1 MHVLLLIMVL
11 VFSDTVH
18 SIPDRLIVATKE
30 AAPFSFKG
38 PDQRWEGISI
48 ELWEEIARRQGWEY
62 EYRVMGLEEMLQAL
76 ESGSI
81 DLGVAALT
89 ITAEREA
96 GFDFSHAFHTSGLG
110 IAVPAGKGGGLFRSL
125 TRLISIEFLEAV
137 AALAVLLLLV
147 GFLVW
152 LLERR
157 RNPEQFGGSAAAGI
171 GAGFWWSAV
180 TMTTVGYGDKAPQ
193 TFWGR
198 FLGLIWMFMAII
210 IISSFTAAIASA
222 LTVNQLQSDIQN
234 PEDLRRVRVATL
246 HGSTAEAYLSRNR
259 IVHTGY
265 DRPLEALQALNS
277 GAADAMVYD
286 QPILRYLIKE
296 HFSGRLEILSFTF
309 SRQDYGIGLPS
320 GSPLRESL
328 NQALLEIIRDP
339 QWNAVLQKYTGERQ

>member
-1 MHVLLLIMVL
+1 MRLLMLTLIL
-11 VFSDTVH
+11 VFLNPAYST
-18 SIPDRLIVATKE
+18 PDRLIVATKE
-30 AAPFSFKG
+30 AAPFSLKG
-38 PDQRWEGISI
+38 TDQRWEGISI
-48 ELWEEIARRQGWEY
+48 ELWEEIARHQGWEY
-62 EYRVMGLEEMLQAL
+62 EYREMGLEEMLRAL
-76 ESGSI
+76 EAGSI
-81 DLGVAALT
+81 DLAAAALT

-137 AALAVLLLLV
+137 AALSVVLLLV

-152 LLERR
+152 LFERK

-234 PEDLRRVRVATL
+234 PDDLRRVSVATL
-246 HGSTAEAYLSRNR
+246 SGSTAEAYLSRNR
-259 IVHTGY
+259 IAHSGY
-265 DRPLEALQALNS
+265 NQPLEALDALNS
-277 GAADAMVYD
+277 GAVDAVVYD
-286 QPILRYLIKE
+286 QPILRYLTKE
-296 HFSGRLEILSFTF
+296 HFKGRIEILPFTF

-320 GSPLRESL
+320 NSPLRESL

-339 QWNAVLQKYTGERQ
+339 QWNAILQKYTGEGQ